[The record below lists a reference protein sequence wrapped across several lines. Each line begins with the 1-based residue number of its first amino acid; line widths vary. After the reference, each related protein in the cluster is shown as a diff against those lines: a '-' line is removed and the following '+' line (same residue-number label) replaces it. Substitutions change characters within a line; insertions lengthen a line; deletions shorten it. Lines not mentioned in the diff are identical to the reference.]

1 MKQLYWNC
9 AMGAAG
15 DMLAASLLA
24 LEDDP
29 QAALDALRALG
40 IPGVTF
46 TPEQKQTC
54 GICGLHLR
62 VAVHGE
68 EEHPDAH
75 HHDHH
80 GSR

>member
-29 QAALDALRALG
+29 QAALDALRSLG
-40 IPGVTF
+40 R
-46 TPEQKQTC
+46 Q
-54 GICGLHLR
+54 
-62 VAVHGE
+62 
-68 EEHPDAH
+68 
-75 HHDHH
+75 
-80 GSR
+80 